1 MNTTKEIRDS
11 IIIQISN
18 ALKNHSI
25 QADIIKS
32 LYSDKKID
40 NITTLTLMVSN
51 DSIAI
56 NTMSGMFATL
66 GLLGDS
72 VAMSIFKDYVRFTN
86 LMKNAKAFSEIGLAS
101 EVDTEKIEERKMAIL
116 QTMMEYSAVNM
127 LNEQEFSQHPIVKLA
142 REITP

>member
-11 IIIQISN
+11 IIMQISN

-32 LYSDKKID
+32 LYGDKKID

-72 VAMSIFKDYVRFTN
+72 VAMSIFKDYVRFAN
-86 LMKNAKAFSEIGLAS
+86 VMKNAKTFSEIGLSS
-101 EVDTEKIEERKMAIL
+101 EVDTEKIEERKMVIL
-116 QTMMEYSAVNM
+116 QTMTEYSTVNM
-127 LNEQEFSQHPIVKLA
+127 LSEQEFSQHPIVKLA
-142 REITP
+142 RELTP